1 MCEPPQLEVF
11 VDYFISKKI
20 TTGEPRNLEPE
31 ADSPEL
37 HEKLVIPAI
46 TALQGRDHKY
56 VSILTSALKRN
67 WTQTDSKL
75 RFIVQFVLAC
85 RRPWDQNLKCGIWFD
100 DREEDFSQVPLTIEI
115 LKILESEFS
124 EPQIKK
130 SELAQ
135 RMDGL
140 PGLSCWALISAS
152 VGRMKTET
160 LTLPMRRMKL
170 RLRLRVK
177 LYANSATRPELS
189 RRLDGSQEYGIRFY
203 Y

>member
-1 MCEPPQLEVF
+1 VSLHN
-11 VDYFISKKI
+11 SKSSSI
-20 TTGEPRNLEPE
+20 TSSQRKSPLASHEIWNQRPTPR
-31 ADSPEL
+31 
-37 HEKLVIPAI
+37 KLVIPAI

-67 WTQTDSKL
+67 WTQTGSEL

-85 RRPWDQNLKCGIWFD
+85 QRPWDQNLKYGIWFD

-135 RMDGL
+135 RMDRAARAQLLGFDF
-140 PGLSCWALISAS
+140 G
-152 VGRMKTET
+152 VGRKDEDGNLHAADEENEAAATAESEA
-160 LTLPMRRMKL
+160 L
-170 RLRLRVK
+170 RQQC
-177 LYANSATRPELS
+177 NPS
-189 RRLDGSQEYGIRFY
+189 
-203 Y
+203 